1 MSVTELQ
8 VQVPGGDPATPERV
22 IEGRGQ
28 ARLTWQR
35 LRRDKIAVASALV
48 ILIMAGLALAAPAFA
63 ALLGHGVTQ
72 QFPNT
77 GISATGTPVGP
88 SSTFPLGADELGRDL
103 LVRILYGARVSLAVG
118 VITTVLGTVAGVA
131 VGLTAGY
138 FGGWIDMTL
147 SRFIDAVLAF
157 PFIVLGLA
165 LAAVLGPSLPVV
177 IGVITFFTWAG
188 IARIV
193 RGQTISI
200 REKEYI
206 EAARSLGAG
215 SGRIMFT
222 DIMPNLLGP
231 VLVLATLAIPSAII
245 FEATLSFLGLGV
257 QPPTASW
264 GNILAGA
271 QNYYSVAWWYLLFP
285 ALALLITTLAFNL
298 LGDGIRDAL
307 DPSTERLFAGAG
319 RKRRRRRRARPAGTV
334 LSPPAPS
341 TVPAPGHDQQ
351 PDPERLPVTAHT
363 ARPARPVG
371 PVPSPAARPA
381 PSSAAP
387 SRVAAAAPPTGAAAT
402 GSGGPA
408 QAAGSATPSPAA
420 PSAATAGPP
429 PSAPS
434 AATAGPPPSASRGA
448 SKPDGVWRRLL
459 SGRAPALAGFLVRRT
474 VAGIVVLWVVSLTT
488 FLLFFTRPPLSVARS
503 MAGKEPTAA
512 QLDQIV
518 RQLGLD
524 QPIPQ
529 QYWHFLVRLLHGNFG
544 YSYANSEPVSTIMA
558 QDLPRTASVVV
569 GGVVL
574 WLVAGIAVGV
584 LSATRARSLFDRLAT
599 VGVLAGLSLPTF
611 VLGQL
616 LLWGVFLQLN
626 KHGFTWI
633 QDGYVGPTQSLS
645 GWFGCM
651 ILPWIT
657 VATVSAAVYSR
668 LTRGS
673 LLDTL
678 SEDYIRTARAKGLS
692 ERRVVFRHGMR
703 SALTPVV
710 SQLGI
715 DVGTL
720 LGGVVI
726 TETVFGIGGI
736 GQDSVQA
743 IVQGN
748 LPVIIGFVLLAT
760 LFVVVANIV
769 VDLCYTLLDP
779 RVRIS

>member
-1 MSVTELQ
+1 MSVTDLQ
-8 VQVPGGDPATPERV
+8 VRVPGEQAAPARV
-22 IEGRGQ
+22 IEGRSQ

-35 LRRDKIAVASALV
+35 LRRDKMAVASAIIIV
-48 ILIMAGLALAAPAFA
+48 IMAALALAAPAFA
-63 ALLGHGVTQ
+63 ALLGHGVAQ

-77 GISATGTPVGP
+77 GISATGAPAGP
-88 SSTFPLGADELGRDL
+88 SGTFWLGADELGRDL
-103 LVRILYGARVSLAVG
+103 FVRILYGARISLAVG

-131 VGLTAGY
+131 VGLAAGY

-188 IARIV
+188 IARVV

-231 VLVLATLAIPSAII
+231 VLVLATLSVPSAII

-307 DPSTERLFAGAG
+307 DPSTERLFAGTGG
-319 RKRRRRRRARPAGTV
+319 RKRRRKRARPAGTV
-334 LSPPAPS
+334 LSPPPAPS
-341 TVPAPGHDQQ
+341 TVPAPARDQESE
-351 PDPERLPVTAHT
+351 DSERLPLATPT
-363 ARPARPVG
+363 GRPAHAAG
-371 PVPSPAARPA
+371 PVAPPARAASSATAPPPARAGTPPA
-381 PSSAAP
+381 GSSAASTVGP
-387 SRVAAAAPPTGAAAT
+387 QPAPANPPPAPPPA
-402 GSGGPA
+402 GSGAPA
-408 QAAGSATPSPAA
+408 
-420 PSAATAGPP
+420 
-429 PSAPS
+429 SAPS
-434 AATAGPPPSASRGA
+434 R
-448 SKPDGVWRRLL
+448 PDGLWRRVV
-459 SGRAPALAGFLVRRT
+459 SGPAPALAGFLVRRI
-474 VAGIVVLWVVSLTT
+474 VAGIVVLWVVSLAT

-512 QLDQIV
+512 QLNQIV

-626 KHGFTWI
+626 KRGFTWI

-769 VDLCYTLLDP
+769 VDFCYTLLDP